1 MQQTFVFLH
10 FLTLSFGIP
19 EEYTLRKTAAWYGI
33 GPQKKKASAFYAWYR
48 LFLHILPHAP
58 PQKVYKKTL
67 VKLAAL

>member
-33 GPQKKKASAFYAWYR
+33 GPQKKEASAFCAR
-48 LFLHILPHAP
+48 FCSFLPVFPHCP
-58 PQKVYKKTL
+58 PQKVYKKPL